1 MYTLAVK
8 AFTMSLC
15 FIYFEGPNKLKV
27 STKWI
32 NRNPKWLSCFLALC
46 KDSKCLIAKFC
57 YIHDGSNI
65 IGPFVIILRLQLQ
78 DIWKSE

>member
-46 KDSKCLIAKFC
+46 KDANASLL
-57 YIHDGSNI
+57 S
-65 IGPFVIILRLQLQ
+65 FVISMMVATLLVR
-78 DIWKSE
+78 S